1 MENRRRTR
9 RRRCK
14 KQREAFKDEGISNEG
29 NIVAIYYTT
38 CTQQMKGPDMRPSST
53 P

>member
-1 MENRRRTR
+1 MENRGT

-14 KQREAFKDEGISNEG
+14 KQRKAFKDEGISNEG

-38 CTQQMKGPDMRPSST
+38 YTQ
-53 P
+53 

>member
-1 MENRRRTR
+1 MENREEEQEKDE
-9 RRRCK
+9 K

-38 CTQQMKGPDMRPSST
+38 CTQ
-53 P
+53 